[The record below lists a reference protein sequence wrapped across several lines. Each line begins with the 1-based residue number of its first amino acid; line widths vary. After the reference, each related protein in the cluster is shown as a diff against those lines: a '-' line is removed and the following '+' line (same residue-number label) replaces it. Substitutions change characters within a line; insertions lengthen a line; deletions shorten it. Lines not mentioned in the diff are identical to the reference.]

1 MSAAVRSRF
10 FRSLCFGVVL
20 LALALSACDEPTVHR
35 GPTGPINLQGT
46 PTQVNLAPLVEYPV
60 PENDGYPYDIT
71 IGSDGNFWISGHFS
85 PQDNFNI
92 PTVSRLT
99 LKPLLTPYA
108 MPAPE
113 LNADGIT
120 AGPDGNVW
128 YTIPSSN
135 AIGRI
140 TPAGQMTQF
149 PLPANGGP
157 LDIVTGKDGNLWFTE
172 PGDNSI
178 GRMTPEGK
186 VTEFR
191 LPVDASFPNQIT
203 LGPDGAV
210 WFTESYR
217 NFVGRIRLRWQ
228 DQRACRAGY
237 WARPLWPH
245 GGARQESLDYR
256 HPG

>member
-1 MSAAVRSRF
+1 MGVVSVLLCGFLSGCQWPPKEYIRVRSRSF
-10 FRSLCFGVVL
+10 LVFSRPSFGVVL
-20 LALALSACDEPTVHR
+20 LTLALSACDEPTVHR

-60 PENDGYPYDIT
+60 PDNDGYPYDIT
-71 IGSDGNFWISGHFS
+71 IGSDGNFWITGHFS

-120 AGPDGNVW
+120 AGPDGAVW
-128 YTIPSSN
+128 YTMP
-135 AIGRI
+135 AI
-140 TPAGQMTQF
+140 TPSGVSPRRAKMTQF
-149 PLPANGGP
+149 PIPANGGP

-191 LPVDASFPNQIT
+191 LPVDASFPNQIY
-203 LGPDGAV
+203 P
-210 WFTESYR
+210 
-217 NFVGRIRLRWQ
+217 
-228 DQRACRAGY
+228 
-237 WARPLWPH
+237 WP
-245 GGARQESLDYR
+245 
-256 HPG
+256 